1 VTLSEMIYEKS
12 LHLPDDKAREVI
24 DFIDFI
30 MKKTQQAES
39 PVDERLQALTPEQR
53 EAYEYLDK
61 IRIDWNGKP
70 IADREEANARR

>member
-1 VTLSEMIYEKS
+1 MTLSETIYEKS
-12 LHLPDDKAREVI
+12 LHLPEDKAKEVI

-30 MKKTQQAES
+30 LKKTAQASVLE
-39 PVDERLQALTPEQR
+39 DGRLQALTPEQR

-61 IRIDWNGKP
+61 IRIDWKGKP

>member
-1 VTLSEMIYEKS
+1 MTLSEMIYEKS
-12 LHLPDDKAREVI
+12 LHLPEDKAKEVI

-30 MKKTQQAES
+30 LKKAQHASSTA
-39 PVDERLQALTPEQR
+39 DERLQALTPEQR
-53 EAYEYLDK
+53 EAYDYLDK

>member
-1 VTLSEMIYEKS
+1 MTLSEMIYEKS

-30 MKKTQQAES
+30 MKKTQRAES